1 MTGLYNRKAITS
13 ELEQKIYSLANRNIP
28 VTIIAIDSDGL
39 KKINDIQGHHMEDKV
54 IQTLSVALGSVI
66 RKSDYGIRLGGDEFC
81 LFLIDY
87 SLRKSRDVIV
97 RTQDKLLTL
106 DSDKLMSFCWGAY
119 QLQPGDTLEV
129 AMLKADNLLYQHK
142 RSKYAERK

>member
-1 MTGLYNRKAITS
+1 MG
-13 ELEQKIYSLANRNIP
+13 
-28 VTIIAIDSDGL
+28 
-39 KKINDIQGHHMEDKV
+39 DKV
-54 IQTLSVALGSVI
+54 IQTLGVALGSVI

-106 DSDKLMSFCWGAY
+106 DTDKLVSFSWGAY

-142 RSKYAERK
+142 CSKYAERK